1 MKKTLTVSFL
11 TLLFFNLAFSQKVS
25 TVLGDAWSG
34 AIVATNDSTRE
45 ITIKYEYK
53 GKSET
58 FTGVLNE
65 GYKVKMKDGTSH
77 ELSVGEMLI
86 GTRIRVF
93 SKTKEQVVGGKKVKI
108 NLISRI
114 DFLGKDEF
122 ALLREQ
128 LKIAPSFPVVMAESN
143 TLPAGNPLKVYLAVE
158 DSESTDSLVERVN
171 KWNKENGVKYGS
183 IEIVSDVSK
192 ADVLLASYPGTN
204 LILQVMPGATVFLVV
219 PNGNGL
225 AVIWRQA
232 IFVDQNHR
240 ASPVIEKEIEKRMKA
255 RSK

>member
-1 MKKTLTVSFL
+1 MKRTLTVSFL
-11 TLLFFNLAFSQKVS
+11 TLIFFNLAFAQKVS
-25 TVLGDAWSG
+25 TILGDAWTG
-34 AIVATNDSTRE
+34 EIVATNDSTRE

-77 ELSVGEMLI
+77 DLSVGEILI

-93 SKTKEQVVGGKKVKI
+93 SKTKEQVIGGRKIKV

-128 LKIAPSFPVVMAESN
+128 LKIAPSFPVALAESN
-143 TLPAGNPLKVYLAVE
+143 TLPTGNPLKVYIAVE
-158 DSESTDSLVERVN
+158 DPKITDSLVEWVK

-183 IEIVSDVSK
+183 IDIVSDMSK
-192 ADVLLASYPGTN
+192 ADVLLASYPGSN

-219 PNGNGL
+219 PRSNGL

-240 ASPVIEKEIEKRMKA
+240 SSPVIEKEIERRMKT